1 MGNECGLHVD
11 YEGIPFIIKPSN
23 RHGMQELDSV
33 KALRVKGV
41 DFRLIE
47 LSHRAVSVDD
57 VVRYSLSEIA
67 VDEICKT
74 ILLNGSDGGTHA
86 ALLLGSHRVDFKK
99 VRDLIGVSVR
109 IATFE
114 EVKVATG
121 VEPGAVCP
129 ILLSVPLL
137 VDSRVLAKEKINFGS
152 GHHLYGLEIDP
163 KDLEKVVEYHLVD
176 IAEAL

>member
-1 MGNECGLHVD
+1 MGNEYGLHVD

-23 RHGMQELDSV
+23 RHGMHELDSV

-47 LSHRAVSVDD
+47 LSQRAVSVED
-57 VVRYSLSEIA
+57 VVRYSVSEIA
-67 VDEICKT
+67 VDEVCKT
-74 ILLNGSDGGTHA
+74 ILLKGSDGELHA
-86 ALLLGSHRVDFKK
+86 ALLLGSHRIDFAK
-99 VRDLIGVSVR
+99 VRGVIGVSVR

-114 EVKVATG
+114 EVKAATG

-129 ILLSVPLL
+129 ILLNAPLL
-137 VDSRVLAKEKINFGS
+137 VDRRVLAKEKVNFGS

-163 KDLEKVVEYHLVD
+163 KDLERVVEYRLVD
-176 IAEAL
+176 IAEAH